1 MMQSINLNSTESV
14 SVKTKQQQE
23 TEAILRMAEKIELL
37 ERIVEEQKKRIRDLE
52 DLLKN
57 K

>member
-1 MMQSINLNSTESV
+1 MMQSINLNNTESV

-37 ERIVEEQKKRIRDLE
+37 ERIVEEDRKSTRL
-52 DLLKN
+52 N
-57 K
+57 SSHT

>member
-1 MMQSINLNSTESV
+1 MMQSINLNNTESV

-57 K
+57 Q